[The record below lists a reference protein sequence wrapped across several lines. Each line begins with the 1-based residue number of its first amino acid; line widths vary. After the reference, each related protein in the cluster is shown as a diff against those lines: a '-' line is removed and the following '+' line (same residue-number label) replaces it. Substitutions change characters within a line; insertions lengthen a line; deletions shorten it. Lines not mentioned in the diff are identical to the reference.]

1 MIGDRLARLA
11 QRLVRE
17 DTYATIV
24 APAIADLQF
33 EASAGVM
40 ARVRGSLAA
49 CRTIA
54 CAVADEILRD
64 VETIVTGPAI
74 VEACGAMAAIVA
86 VLLGAHV
93 SVFTWNWG
101 FRPQDHP
108 ALFALLLPALLTSFW
123 PVLMLPAGATIS
135 RRLRRGNVRLAILA
149 GCVSALV
156 MLAAIDL
163 GVTQTNQRFREISFA
178 ASGGPNAIA
187 RGTREHTSWHLSK
200 LKDRQSLAEMHF
212 RLSNCASSLGW
223 MLIGI
228 GLHRARRRFLVATG
242 VAAYGLMLPPTAVVT
257 SGIRQYDFPSWAAW
271 FPTSI
276 VLAVGA
282 WTAYRAATR
291 PRSVDP
297 TNGWPSSAKPAA

>member
-1 MIGDRLARLA
+1 MIGDRLARIA

-17 DTYATIV
+17 DTYASIV

-33 EASAGVM
+33 EARGGVM
-40 ARVRGSLAA
+40 ARVRGSVAA

-54 CAVADEILRD
+54 CAFADELLRD
-64 VETIVTGPAI
+64 SETVLVGPAI
-74 VEACGAMAAIVA
+74 VEAGGAMAAIVA

-123 PVLMLPAGATIS
+123 PVLMLPAGAAIS
-135 RRLRRGNVRLAILA
+135 RRLRHGKIRLAILA

-163 GVTQTNQRFREISFA
+163 GVTETNQRFREISFA
-178 ASGGPNAIA
+178 ASGGTSAIA

-200 LKDRQSLAEMHF
+200 QGDRRSLTEMHF
-212 RLSNCASSLGW
+212 RLSNCASTLGW
-223 MLIGI
+223 MLVGI

-242 VAAYGLMLPPTAVVT
+242 VVAYGLMLVPMPLVTA
-257 SGIRQYDFPSWAAW
+257 GIRQYEFPSWFPW

-282 WTAYRAATR
+282 WTASRTVTR
-291 PRSVDP
+291 PRSLYSLEP
-297 TNGWPSSAKPAA
+297 RT